1 VKWQGNIVKL
11 FVSWSGEASHKVAL
25 LLKQRLPTF
34 LPGIEPWVSSVD
46 IAKGVRWSHE
56 IAQQLDDCNFGIVC
70 IDPSNLKSN
79 WLNFEAGALSKSL
92 DNGRVAPFL
101 VGLIPSEVDGPLSQF
116 QMTTVSESDVLRLI
130 ESINQAMGDNKLP
143 IKTLRDAFLLFWPA
157 LRDDLTEIQ
166 IPAPQSS
173 TPTSHATRYGNHAPA
188 SLDEGK
194 AREPDE
200 TDIAVLKALADRI
213 VGGHQQLVPVDAAVA
228 GTGVSPAGAEYRVR
242 RLKEMGFIDFNPQGY
257 PRLTDKGLDFLGK
270 NKHL

>member
-11 FVSWSGEASHKVAL
+11 FVSWSGETSHKVAL
-25 LLKQRLPTF
+25 LLKERLPSF

-56 IAQQLDDCNFGIVC
+56 IAKQLDDCNFGIVC
-70 IDPSNLKSN
+70 VDPSNLKSN

-116 QMTTVSESDVLRLI
+116 QMTTVSVSDVRRLI

-143 IKTLRDAFLLFWPA
+143 IETLRDTFSLFWPA
-157 LRDDLTEIQ
+157 LRDDLSEIE
-166 IPAPQSS
+166 IPAPQSY
-173 TPTSHATRYGNHAPA
+173 TPTSNATRHDNLAPA

-194 AREPDE
+194 AKEPDE
-200 TDIAVLKALADRI
+200 TDIAVLKALAGRI
-213 VGGHQQLVPVDAAVA
+213 VGGHQQLVPVDVVVA
-228 GTGVSPAGAEYRVR
+228 GTGVSPASAEYHVR

-257 PRLTDKGLDFLGK
+257 PQLTPNGLDFLGN

>member
-1 VKWQGNIVKL
+1 MKL
-11 FVSWSGEASHKVAL
+11 FVSWSGETSHKVAL
-25 LLKQRLPTF
+25 LLKERLPSV

-46 IAKGVRWSHE
+46 IAKGVRWSDE
-56 IAQQLDDCNFGIVC
+56 IAKQLDECNFGIVC
-70 IDPSNLKSN
+70 VDSSNRKSN

-92 DNGRVAPFL
+92 DNGHVAPFL

-143 IKTLRDAFLLFWPA
+143 IETLRDTFLLFWPA
-157 LRDDLTEIQ
+157 LRDDLSEIE

-173 TPTSHATRYGNHAPA
+173 TPTSNATRYDNLATA

-194 AREPDE
+194 AKEPDE
-200 TDIAVLKALADRI
+200 TDIAVLKALAGRI
-213 VGGHQQLVPVDAAVA
+213 VGGHQQLVPVDVVVA
-228 GTGVSPAGAEYRVR
+228 GTGVSPASAEYHVR
-242 RLKEMGFIDFNPQGY
+242 RLKEMGFIDFNPQDY
-257 PRLTDKGLDFLGK
+257 PRLTPKGLDFLGN